1 MEKKKQNHTEDNFS
15 LYTFNR
21 LVPENSASD
30 ISMYDWRICVI
41 GLHEK
46 GMELAKAFTTNFPT
60 IGFDF
65 AEKQNQ
71 TSGETPSNPQP
82 SHSKRK
88 KPALKHGVR
97 CTTDTEDIKD
107 YNFYVINLPDFSD
120 ADDQTISD
128 YKKQLSETIGRTI
141 ACGDIVVCETLTDF
155 SNCLSVVE
163 QISGLKR
170 HEDFFVGIGP
180 RPLLVQYLPL
190 YNSVQKRRHNIRPG
204 ITGWAQVNG
213 RNAIS
218 WQQKFEYDVWYVDN
232 LSLLLD
238 IKILFMTIKKV
249 FVREGISSDTSV
261 TMEAFKGNS

>member
-170 HEDFFVGIGP
+170 HEDFFVGYRAEGP
-180 RPLLVQYLPL
+180 CNDKENPRDCVHHTVASPEIAKIVDAVYASVFQQENKVTYSVNQMETDEKTKANNDSLLEKFTSFL
-190 YNSVQKRRHNIRPG
+190 KRR
-204 ITGWAQVNG
+204 
-213 RNAIS
+213 
-218 WQQKFEYDVWYVDN
+218 
-232 LSLLLD
+232 
-238 IKILFMTIKKV
+238 MV
-249 FVREGISSDTSV
+249 F
-261 TMEAFKGNS
+261 